1 MFVGDVNTGSLYHF
15 KLNQQRDGLALTG
28 DLADKVANN
37 LQEGQ
42 EAALGHGFGTIT
54 DLQVGPDG
62 YLYVLTFGGNIY
74 RIVPLH
80 PISNN
85 GNDGKELESISNK
98 PSASSTINN
107 NKIPSPGNNQQPTP
121 NQQHQQETS
130 NNESNNNAGVV
141 IGGIIPEHT
150 PSRIIK

>member
-1 MFVGDVNTGSLYHF
+1 MSLNSVIF
-15 KLNQQRDGLALTG
+15 GR
-28 DLADKVANN
+28 
-37 LQEGQ
+37 
-42 EAALGHGFGTIT
+42 GFGTIT

-85 GNDGKELESISNK
+85 GNTGNELESTSNT
-98 PSASSTINN
+98 PSTSSSIDNN
-107 NKIPSPGNNQQPTP
+107 NIPSSINNQQPTP
-121 NQQHQQETS
+121 NQQHHQKRS
-130 NNESNNNAGVV
+130 DKESNNNVGGV
-141 IGGIIPEHT
+141 IGTIIPERT